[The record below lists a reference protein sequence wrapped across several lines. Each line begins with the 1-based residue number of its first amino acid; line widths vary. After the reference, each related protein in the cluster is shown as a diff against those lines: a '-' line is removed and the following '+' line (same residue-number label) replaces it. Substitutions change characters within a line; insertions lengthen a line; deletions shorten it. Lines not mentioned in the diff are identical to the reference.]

1 MCCFCQPLSAF
12 PQYDKVA
19 IYLIEFKFETK
30 LKIIIMDS
38 VNIKELN
45 DRIQRESSF
54 VDILSM
60 EMNKVI
66 VGQKQLV
73 ENLLIGLLANGHILL
88 EGVPGLAKTLAINT
102 LASAVGGKFSR
113 IQFTPDLLP
122 ADVLGT
128 MIYSQKSEQFQ
139 IRRGPVFA
147 NFVLADEINRSPAKV
162 QSALLEAMQE
172 RQVTIGDETF
182 RLPEPFLVM
191 ATQNPIEQEGTYPL
205 PEAQLDR
212 FMLKVVVSYPKKE
225 EEKLILRMNN
235 SGEFPKASQV
245 LQPEDI
251 IRAREIVREVYMD
264 EKIERYIV
272 DLVYAT
278 RTPAE
283 YGLADLSGLIAYG
296 ASPRASISLAAASK
310 AFAFIKRRGYVIPED
325 VRAVCHEVLRHRI
338 GLTYE
343 AEAENVTTDAIIDK
357 IVNFV
362 EVP

>member
-1 MCCFCQPLSAF
+1 M
-12 PQYDKVA
+12 
-19 IYLIEFKFETK
+19 E
-30 LKIIIMDS
+30 S

-54 VDILSM
+54 VDILTM

-66 VGQKQLV
+66 VGQKHLV

-102 LASAVGGKFSR
+102 LASAVDARFSR

-122 ADVLGT
+122 ADVIGT

-139 IRRGPVFA
+139 IRKGPVFA

-172 RQVTIGDETF
+172 RQVTIGDQTF
-182 RLPEPFLVM
+182 KLPEPFLVM

-205 PEAQLDR
+205 PEAQVDR
-212 FMLKVVVSYPKKE
+212 FMLKVVVTYPKKE
-225 EEKLILRMNN
+225 EEKLIIRMNN
-235 SGEFPKASQV
+235 SGEFPKVSPV
-245 LQPEDI
+245 MKPEDI
-251 IRAREIVREVYMD
+251 VRARSVVRDVYMD

-272 DLVYAT
+272 DIVYAT
-278 RTPAE
+278 RTPDD
-283 YGLADLSGLIAYG
+283 YGLGKLSSLISYG
-296 ASPRASISLAAASK
+296 ASPRASISLSMASK
-310 AFAFIKRRGYVIPED
+310 AYAFIKRRGYVIPED
-325 VRAVCHEVLRHRI
+325 VRAVCNEVLRHRI

-343 AEAENVTTDAIIDK
+343 AEAENVTTENIISE
-357 IVNFV
+357 IINAV